1 MIRREWIAPLLHLL
15 KSVATVLLAAVVLV
29 CGSPQ
34 DASAQSSCGPG
45 RTPPLLHRGP
55 RPDTTIRVGFST
67 TVPGL
72 LQMGAIDAINLWNPA
87 LGLVRSSVRF
97 QENPNQPH
105 IYITMA
111 PPEAFERPTDGAAWV
126 PTFVDG
132 EGYVREATIYLNSSQ
147 NILDSREGAKV
158 FLLHEFGHHLGLD
171 DTSAPSGT
179 SVMNRYSGK
188 NDSYGNMRHAGPSIC
203 DATAAAA
210 AQYFT
215 VAQAGI
221 QQGLCPGGL
230 CSGYSPFP
238 PPCPLYDNGSGWC
251 GDGNTVP
258 EWFPAGIPAPIFFI
272 PPGIHI
278 VSPANGA
285 TVSGVVPFQVASG
298 DSDGRVMMVRYY
310 VNGQVA
316 FTTIAHPFAWSPST
330 AGLAAGQYT
339 IQAQAIDN
347 QGLAAWSNQVVL
359 NVVPGGGGGGSGS
372 GVLGVGQ
379 RLYANQ
385 RLYSPNGAFYLE
397 HQTDGNLVLW
407 GPGGAYWASMA
418 FGAGGYTE
426 MQGDGN
432 LVSYGPGA
440 YWATMTHAPGATL
453 SVQNDGNVVIYSQG
467 VVVCGVNTLQPGEYC
482 P

>member
-1 MIRREWIAPLLHLL
+1 VICRGVIEPLIHFLN
-15 KSVATVLLAAVVLV
+15 SAAAVSLAAVLLV

-45 RTPPLLHRGP
+45 RTPPLFHQGP
-55 RPDTTIRVGFST
+55 PPNGKVRVAFSV

-72 LQMGAIDAINLWNPA
+72 LQEGTIQAINLWNPA
-87 LGLVRSSVRF
+87 LAFVQSGIRF
-97 QENPNQPH
+97 EENPNEPN
-105 IYITMA
+105 IYVTMA
-111 PPEAFERPTDGAAWV
+111 PPEFFGNPTDGAFWQ
-126 PTFVDG
+126 PDNVDG
-132 EGYVREATIYLNSSQ
+132 FGRVIRATIYLNS
-147 NILDSREGAKV
+147 NTAILDSREGAKA

-171 DTSAPSGT
+171 DTSAPGGT
-179 SVMNRYSGK
+179 SVMNSYSGK
-188 NDSYGNMRHAGPSIC
+188 NDSNGNIRHAGPSIC

-221 QQGLCPGGL
+221 QYGLCPGGL

-251 GDGNTVP
+251 GDGSTTP
-258 EWFPAGIPAPIFFI
+258 ESFPAGMPPPTLII
-272 PPGIHI
+272 PPGIQI

-285 TVSGVVPFQVASG
+285 TVSGSVPFQVASG

-310 VNGQVA
+310 VNGQIA

-330 AGLAAGQYT
+330 AGLTPGQYT
-339 IQAQAIDN
+339 VQAQAIDN
-347 QGLAAWSNQVVL
+347 QGLSAWSNQIVL
-359 NVVPGGGGGGSGS
+359 NIVPGGGGGGSGVLAS
-372 GVLGVGQ
+372 GH

-385 RLYSPNGAFYLE
+385 RLYSPNGAFYLT
-397 HQTDGNLVLW
+397 HQADGNLVLY

-418 FGAGGYTE
+418 FSAGGYTE

-440 YWATMTHAPGATL
+440 YWATMTFAPGATL
-453 SVQNDGNVVIYSQG
+453 SVQNDGNIVIYSQG
-467 VVVCGVNTLQPGEYC
+467 WAVCGVNSLQPGEYC